1 MASSSSLNMS
11 NEFTKHDESRLRDHI
26 SYLKTVRSSI
36 QGSIAELEP
45 LHNDPDIP
53 KSLSSGSRQGSSQS
67 KYNQLDLEQA
77 VLQQE
82 LMAGREDRADLRAK
96 VYLLEKEK
104 ANQELMLADRVNI
117 EQMLR
122 SHIQHLQEE
131 LGQVERGLGG
141 HRHLMMG
148 DGREGLLKQRVD
160 HLLDSMEKLNK
171 NSELR
176 QKQANDLIEDLK
188 RANR

>member
-1 MASSSSLNMS
+1 MAT
-11 NEFTKHDESRLRDHI
+11 EFTKADESRLRDHI
-26 SYLKTVRSSI
+26 SYLKTIRSSI

-53 KSLSSGSRQGSSQS
+53 KALSSTRQGSQ
-67 KYNQLDLEQA
+67 QLDLEQA

-82 LMAGREDRADLRAK
+82 LMAGREERADLRAK

-148 DGREGLLKQRVD
+148 EGGREGLLKARVE
-160 HLLDSMEKLNK
+160 HLLDTMEKLNK